1 MNYTDTQPLVQCALD
16 AVMQPQEEITI
27 PSDIVKSGV
36 LYVASGM
43 PSFRQTAA
51 PELVVQEQADGKE
64 NGVVILASG
73 NTTESLA
80 DMFGKTRKLPV
91 TVQCAALSLF
101 AMALSRQF

>member
-1 MNYTDTQPLVQCALD
+1 MNYTDTQPLVQCSLD
-16 AVMQPQEEITI
+16 TMTIAPEELTI
-27 PSDIVKSGV
+27 PSELVKSGV
-36 LYVASGM
+36 LYFMSGM

-80 DMFGKTRKLPV
+80 DMYERMSTLP
-91 TVQCAALSLF
+91 LE
-101 AMALSRQF
+101 SRLDGIISHAK